1 MNDYFLL
8 VLFNYAFL
16 FVCNLMLTPKMASR
30 NDRRKKRIEK
40 ARASYVVS

>member
-16 FVCNLMLTPKMASR
+16 FVCNLMLTPKMCS